1 MYSSWSFV
9 FCLKSECTQIRHFLV
24 HLGKC
29 WSVYDVFEDTVFR
42 QSGAGWNG
50 NRGNVNYVDFRGWIT
65 KSSLYCFCL
74 SLRRHFKVFPSRNS
88 SARLMTVVEKSS
100 YILRHDIILYFRW
113 VNLHVMKTPNEC
125 VYGKPHELCFVNELQ
140 IILLRAVRSFYNYM

>member
-100 YILRHDIILYFRW
+100 YILRHDIIYCTFDELICMWWKHR
-113 VNLHVMKTPNEC
+113 MS
-125 VYGKPHELCFVNELQ
+125 VYMEN
-140 IILLRAVRSFYNYM
+140 RTNYVS